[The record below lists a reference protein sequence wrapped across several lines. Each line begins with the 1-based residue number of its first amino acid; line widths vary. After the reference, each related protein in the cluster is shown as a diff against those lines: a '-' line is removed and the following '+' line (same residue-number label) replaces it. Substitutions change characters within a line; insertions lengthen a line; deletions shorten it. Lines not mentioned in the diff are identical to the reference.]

1 MRHLTLIV
9 LMVVLVGCVQ
19 EDPWRAALA
28 NERQVQ
34 AANSQAATQANI
46 ERAQQADTDARNAQ
60 AMLLALQSQQA
71 IVQGQAAQAQ
81 AMAQVE
87 TVRVMAE
94 AKRSDNTL
102 AIVVVI
108 VAGLVCGV
116 WIVTKQRVN
125 PAVPVGPK
133 LLYSSARYEA
143 WLLPDNTVEYHR
155 LTDGQVRVL
164 EAKRDATN

>member
-1 MRHLTLIV
+1 M
-9 LMVVLVGCVQ
+9 
-19 EDPWRAALA
+19 
-28 NERQVQ
+28 
-34 AANSQAATQANI
+34 
-46 ERAQQADTDARNAQ
+46 
-60 AMLLALQSQQA
+60 
-71 IVQGQAAQAQ
+71 QGQAAQAQ
-81 AMAQVE
+81 ALAQVE

-102 AIVVVI
+102 AIVFVI

-116 WIVTKQRVN
+116 WIVTKSRVS
-125 PAVPVGPK
+125 PVVPVAPK
-133 LLYSSARYEA
+133 LLYSSSRYEA